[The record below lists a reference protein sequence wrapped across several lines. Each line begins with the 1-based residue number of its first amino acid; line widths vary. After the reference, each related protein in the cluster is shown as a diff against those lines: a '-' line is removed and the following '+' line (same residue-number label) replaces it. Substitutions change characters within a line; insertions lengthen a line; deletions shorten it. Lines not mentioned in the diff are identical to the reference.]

1 MMGQIH
7 AECKDCLDKQNMRP
21 RADATHYA
29 GTCTRCNQ
37 QGLVYDV
44 RDTEYVRRP
53 VPPPDGGMV
62 AVVWI
67 FFAGVGAFILTVAWL
82 ICQRFGFLG

>member
-1 MMGQIH
+1 MDQIH
-7 AECKDCLDKQNMRP
+7 PECKGCLDKQNMRP

-82 ICQRFGFLG
+82 ICQRFGFLD